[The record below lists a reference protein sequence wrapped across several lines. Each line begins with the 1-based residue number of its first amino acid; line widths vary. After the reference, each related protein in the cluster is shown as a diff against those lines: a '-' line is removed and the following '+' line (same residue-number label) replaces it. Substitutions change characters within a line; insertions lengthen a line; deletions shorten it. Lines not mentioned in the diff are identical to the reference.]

1 LLTQSAIEFIWG
13 IIVAFEKEVEAYR
26 REGFAVLKDVIPRK
40 RVDAVL
46 SEIGDI
52 FRPILRHH
60 AIDGAE
66 AKGQHFEA
74 ALVSLFSQYMPEYL
88 AAAKATQSSPAL
100 HAMGASEPIIDIV
113 RAFGIAQPLIA
124 VRPVT
129 HILSETLKV
138 PGGYHRT
145 PPHQDW
151 RSVQG
156 SLDAIVVW
164 LPLVSV
170 DRGFGAL
177 EVIPGSHLSG
187 LLPTRRDPFGNVIDE
202 VDIDLNGFIPVE
214 VEPGDAVVFSMFT
227 VHRTGAEQRA
237 GIRWAISLRYNN
249 AAAPDFADHGY
260 PNPFV
265 YKSQDDLL
273 FDEFPSPEAVR
284 GIFKAG

>member
-1 LLTQSAIEFIWG
+1 M
-13 IIVAFEKEVEAYR
+13 AFEREVDAYR
-26 REGFAVLKDVIPRK
+26 QEGFVVLKDVVSRH
-40 RVDAVL
+40 RVDAL
-46 SEIGDI
+46 FAEIRDI
-52 FRPILRHH
+52 FRPILRRHG
-60 AIDGAE
+60 IDGAE
-66 AKGQHFEA
+66 ARGERFEN
-74 ALVSLFSQYMPEYL
+74 ALVSLFSQNMPEYL

-100 HAMGASEPIIDIV
+100 HALGASELIIDIV

-129 HILSETLKV
+129 HILSESLKV

-170 DRGFGAL
+170 DHGFGAL
-177 EVIPGSHLSG
+177 EVLPGSHLGG
-187 LLPTRRDPFGNVIDE
+187 LLPTRRDAFGNVVDE
-202 VDIDLNGFIPVE
+202 TNINPNDFVSVE

-227 VHRTGAEQRA
+227 VHRTGAEQRE
-237 GIRWAISLRYNN
+237 GIRWAVSLRYNN

-265 YKSQDDLL
+265 YRSQDDLL
-273 FDEFPSPEAVR
+273 FDGYPSLEAVR
-284 GIFKAG
+284 DVFKRG

>member
-1 LLTQSAIEFIWG
+1 MDTVFIRG
-13 IIVAFEKEVEAYR
+13 IVVALEKEVEAYR
-26 REGFAVLKDVIPRK
+26 QEGFAVLKDVIPRN

-46 SEIGDI
+46 AEIRDI
-52 FRPILRHH
+52 FRPILRRHDIKD
-60 AIDGAE
+60 ADADGE
-66 AKGQHFEA
+66 RFEA
-74 ALVSLFSQYMPEYL
+74 ALVSLFTQNRSEYL

-100 HAMGASEPIIDIV
+100 HALGASEPVIDIV
-113 RAFGIAQPLIA
+113 RTFGIAQPLIA

-129 HILSETLKV
+129 HILSGSLKI
-138 PGGYHRT
+138 PGGYHHT

-177 EVIPGSHLSG
+177 EIIPGSHLGG

-202 VDIDLNGFIPVE
+202 MCIDPNGFVPIE
-214 VEPGDAVVFSMFT
+214 AEPGDAVVFSMFA

-237 GIRWAISLRYNN
+237 GIRWAVSLRYNN

-273 FDEFPSPEAVR
+273 FEGFPLSAAVR
-284 GIFKAG
+284 DVFKSN

>member
-1 LLTQSAIEFIWG
+1 M
-13 IIVAFEKEVEAYR
+13 AFKKEVEAYR
-26 REGFAVLKDVIPRK
+26 REGFAVLKDVIPQI
-40 RVDAVL
+40 RVDALRAEV
-46 SEIGDI
+46 EDI
-52 FRPILRHH
+52 FRPILRKH
-60 AIDGAE
+60 AIDGAK
-66 AKGQHFEA
+66 AKGQRFED
-74 ALVSLFSQYMPEYL
+74 ALVSLFSQNLSEYL

-100 HAMGASEPIIDIV
+100 HALGASEPIIEIV
-113 RAFGIAQPLIA
+113 RAFGIALPLIA

-129 HILSETLKV
+129 HILSESLKV

-177 EVIPGSHLSG
+177 EVIPGSHLGG

-202 VDIDLNGFIPVE
+202 KNVDLNGFIPVE

-237 GIRWAISLRYNN
+237 GIRWAVSLRYNN

-273 FDEFPSPEAVR
+273 FDDFPSPEAVR

>member
-1 LLTQSAIEFIWG
+1 M
-13 IIVAFEKEVEAYR
+13 AFKKEVDAYR
-26 REGFAVLKDVIPRK
+26 REGFAVLKDVIPQI
-40 RVDAVL
+40 RVDALRAEV
-46 SEIGDI
+46 EDI
-52 FRPILRHH
+52 FRPILRKH
-60 AIDGAE
+60 AIDGAK
-66 AKGQHFEA
+66 AKGQHFED
-74 ALVSLFSQYMPEYL
+74 ALISLFSQNLSEYL
-88 AAAKATQSSPAL
+88 AAAKATQFSPGL
-100 HAMGASEPIIDIV
+100 HALGASEPIIEIV

-129 HILSETLKV
+129 HILSESLKV

-177 EVIPGSHLSG
+177 EVIPGSHLRG
-187 LLPTRRDPFGNVIDE
+187 LLPTCRDSFGNVIDE
-202 VDIDLNGFIPVE
+202 KDVDLNGFIPVE

-237 GIRWAISLRYNN
+237 GIRWAVSLRYNN

-260 PNPFV
+260 PDPFV
-265 YKSQDDLL
+265 YKPQDDLL

-284 GIFKAG
+284 QIFKAG

>member
-1 LLTQSAIEFIWG
+1 M
-13 IIVAFEKEVEAYR
+13 AFKKEVEAYR
-26 REGFAVLKDVIPRK
+26 REGFAVLKDVIPQI
-40 RVDAVL
+40 RVDALRAEV
-46 SEIGDI
+46 EDI
-52 FRPILRHH
+52 FRPILRKH

-66 AKGQHFEA
+66 AKGQRFED
-74 ALVSLFSQYMPEYL
+74 ALVSLFSQNLSEYL

-100 HAMGASEPIIDIV
+100 HALGASEPIIEIV

-129 HILSETLKV
+129 HILSESLKV

-177 EVIPGSHLSG
+177 EVIPGSHLGG

-202 VDIDLNGFIPVE
+202 KDIDLNGFIPVE

-227 VHRTGAEQRA
+227 VHRTGAERRA
-237 GIRWAISLRYNN
+237 GIRWAVSLRYNN

-273 FDEFPSPEAVR
+273 FDDFPSPEAVR